1 MPYCSRVPTAA
12 HLAALLEPRLAET
25 PYRLVDVTDDSLT
38 VRIDLADARW
48 WGALSRH
55 GLRETYEFALRVDAV
70 AGTYTLTETSR
81 EVEWS
86 GDVDGPVP
94 HLGAALRTEVFT
106 GRTWSY
112 TRRIVM
118 GISDHGGVEAVVNYA
133 FSPSPVRA
141 VLTAAAKEAGL
152 RPQRS
157 GSDRFAL
164 VAAIAGG
171 GVALLVV
178 LVMVADLVGVF

>member
-1 MPYCSRVPTAA
+1 MPTAA

-25 PYRLVDVTDDSLT
+25 PYRVVDVTDDSLT

-48 WGALSRH
+48 WGVLSRH
-55 GLRETYEFALRVDAV
+55 GLRETYELALRADAA
-70 AGTYTLTETSR
+70 AGTYTITETTR
-81 EVEWS
+81 EVQWS
-86 GDVDGPVP
+86 GGMDGPVP

-106 GRTWSY
+106 GTRWSW
-112 TRRIVM
+112 TRRIVV
-118 GISDHGGVEAVVNYA
+118 GFSDHGGVEGVVNYA

-141 VLTAAAKEAGL
+141 VLTSTAKEAGL
-152 RPQRS
+152 RPRRS

-171 GVALLVV
+171 GFALLIV